1 MRRRFYPALLLVL
14 FLVLAGCT
22 MGVTRYGDLRGYVGI
37 RVNPG
42 IQSQE
47 ILLGEINPED
57 VVISSQAFDE
67 SEDNIMPLAGA
78 KVYISGQKGYIPTEQ
93 DGIFRAYRLPVGWK
107 TITIFHPDLRKEII
121 RNKLVQE
128 GPNTLDDAI
137 GGVGYYLVIGIE
149 KYEYLPDAPG
159 TVSDALSVVD
169 VFENHTKLPGYV
181 MDLTNRK
188 ATKENIE
195 EAIKNIPGV
204 TPDDYLVLYFAGR
217 MGWDFLSPYNDNGML
232 DRDGVPYG
240 AITDTELELWL
251 REFPGDVT
259 VILDGSESATFADG
273 EETLPIRPLALQ
285 KPRYTVISS
294 AGRDQNAHVI
304 EGGHGLFTNYLV
316 SGLSEPDERIKA
328 DRNRDGTIT
337 AHEIFEYVRMKMI
350 GDVGEAQVPELYPE
364 RANTVILRY

>member
-1 MRRRFYPALLLVL
+1 MRRRIYTALGLVVILLLT
-14 FLVLAGCT
+14 GCT
-22 MGVTRYGDLRGYVGI
+22 VSVSPRYGNLRGYVGI
-37 RVNPG
+37 RKTPE
-42 IQSQE
+42 IWSQ
-47 ILLGEINPED
+47 GELSGQINPED
-57 VVISSQAFDE
+57 VVISSQAFAD
-67 SEDNIMPLAGA
+67 DNIMPLAGA

-93 DGIFRAYRLPVGWK
+93 DGIFRAYGLPVGWK

-149 KYEYLPDAPG
+149 EYEYLPDAPG
-159 TVSDALSVVD
+159 AVSDALSVVD

-181 MDLTNRK
+181 MDLTNGE

-204 TPDDYLVLYFAGR
+204 PDDYLVLYFAGR
-217 MGWDFLSPYNDNGML
+217 MGWDFLSPHKDNGML

-316 SGLSEPDERIKA
+316 SGLSEPYERIKA

-350 GDVGEAQVPELYPE
+350 GHVGDAQVPELYPE